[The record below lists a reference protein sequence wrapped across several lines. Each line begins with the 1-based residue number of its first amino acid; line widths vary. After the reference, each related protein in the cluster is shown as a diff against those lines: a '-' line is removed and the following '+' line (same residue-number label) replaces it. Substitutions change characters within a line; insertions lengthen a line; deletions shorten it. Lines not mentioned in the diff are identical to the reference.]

1 MKLIERKRYL
11 DELIAKKEN
20 GSIKI
25 ITGIRRC
32 GKSFLLFEIYY
43 NYLRSLG
50 IDEGHIITLALDD
63 DANREYRDPDNL
75 SEYLRSKITDKENM
89 YYILLEKFSLLW
101 FSLGT

>member
-1 MKLIERKRYL
+1 MQQVTKRGAHMKLIERKRYL

-43 NYLRSLG
+43 NYLRSIG
-50 IDEGHIITLALDD
+50 VDEKHIITLALDD
-63 DANREYRDPDNL
+63 EANREYREPDKL
-75 SEYLRSKITDKENM
+75 SEYLRSK
-89 YYILLEKFSLLW
+89 
-101 FSLGT
+101 